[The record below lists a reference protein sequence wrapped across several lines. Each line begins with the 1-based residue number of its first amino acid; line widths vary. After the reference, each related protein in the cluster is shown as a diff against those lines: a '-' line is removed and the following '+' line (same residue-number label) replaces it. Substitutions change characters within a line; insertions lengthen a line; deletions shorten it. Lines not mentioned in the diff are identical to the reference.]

1 MDVHVRCFALLRELS
16 ADRTEL
22 SLNDGATIE
31 DAWAELARRHPALAP
46 HRPYVRAA
54 RNGAYAAWEE
64 PLAEQ
69 DEIAFLPPVSGG
81 GGATR
86 TAISEGAIDEAAL
99 AAGLAGDAH
108 GAVVSF
114 VGRARNR
121 ADDGREVLELEYEA
135 YGPMAERVLAEIASE
150 AADRWDASVGIV
162 HRIGLVPIGEASVVI
177 VSAAAHRDAAY
188 QASRY
193 VIEAIKERLPIW
205 KRERFADGS
214 EWKRPGA

>member
-1 MDVHVRCFALLRELS
+1 MDVHVRCFALLRDLS
-16 ADRTEL
+16 ADRTQL
-22 SLNDGATIE
+22 LLNDGATIE
-31 DAWAELARRHPALAP
+31 DAWAELARRYPALTP
-46 HRPYVRAA
+46 HRPFVRAA

-64 PLAEQ
+64 PLVEE
-69 DEIAFLPPVSGG
+69 DEVAFLPPVSGG

-86 TAISEGAIDEAAL
+86 IGISEGPIDEAAL
-99 AAGLAGDAH
+99 VAGLAGDAD

-114 VGRARNR
+114 VGRARNH

-162 HRIGLVPIGEASVVI
+162 HRIGRVPIGEASVVI

-193 VIEAIKERLPIW
+193 AIEAIKERLPIW
-205 KRERFADGS
+205 KRERFSDGS